1 MNTRQ
6 LECFI
11 AVAENLSFTK
21 ASEKIFISQTAVT
34 QQIQKLELQL
44 NVKLFERTNRN
55 VKLTTA
61 GATFLHEAKAILERE
76 KDAITKTQLAANG
89 FSGNL
94 RIGWIK
100 GYEMSNFVEYIRNF
114 HSKFPNI
121 SLSFSRQ
128 NMGVLHSML
137 ENDELDIIFT
147 IHFNIEHYENITFK
161 TIDSFSLYAVLAPF
175 HPFAHK
181 LSIKRIDLKNDP
193 VILAEKSKEDTD
205 LNRFIIN
212 QYDAAGFIPENIL
225 ATDDL
230 ETILFMVAVGMGTA
244 VLPSY
249 AISQF
254 GSWDHLVTIPLEDE
268 HPAEIIAAW
277 RKNNTNPSLNKLIEM
292 FK

>member
-34 QQIQKLELQL
+34 QQIQKLENQL
-44 NVKLFERTNRN
+44 NVILFERTNRN

-61 GATFLHEAKAILERE
+61 GTTFLHEAKAILERE
-76 KDAITKTQLAANG
+76 KDAIRKTQLAANG
-89 FSGNL
+89 FSGNI

-100 GYEMSNFVEYIRNF
+100 GYEMSSFVEYIRNF

-128 NMGVLHSML
+128 NMGILHSML
-137 ENDELDIIFT
+137 ENDELDVIFT
-147 IHFNIEHYENITFK
+147 IRFNIEHYENIAFK
-161 TIDSFSLYAVLAPF
+161 PIDSFSLYAVLAPF
-175 HPFAHK
+175 HPYAHK
-181 LSIKRIDLKNDP
+181 LSIRRIDLKNDP

-205 LNRFIIN
+205 INRFIIN

-230 ETILFMVAVGMGTA
+230 ETILFMVAIGMGTA
-244 VLPSY
+244 ILPSY
-249 AISQF
+249 AISQV
-254 GSWDHLVTIPLEDE
+254 GGWDHLVTIPLEDE
-268 HPAEIIAAW
+268 PPSEVVAAW
-277 RKNNTNPSLNKLIEM
+277 KKDNANPSLNRLLEM